1 MTTSPDSEP
10 DIPGD
15 VPPPSPPP
23 GSDRTAAARRLARS
37 QSDRMI
43 SGVAGGLGEHF
54 GVDASLVRIAIVVLT
69 IVSGGVASL
78 LYVGAWLVLP
88 EGPAVAPAAGDAD
101 DPDRPRHWRG
111 RRSGTSGLVWG
122 VLLIAAGA
130 LLLARQ
136 ADVRLP
142 PPEAIVAGALIL
154 VGLLLLVQSRRG
166 LNSGL
171 LLAVLLSG
179 VLAVASEANVGYDG
193 AFSER
198 VVAVGRAEDLDD
210 SYGQA
215 FGQLSLDLRGM
226 AFPEGTTEVTVS
238 VAFGSA
244 EIFVPRDVSV
254 QIEATTLSGSSQ
266 VRGQEVGGFG
276 VDTTRSDT
284 GYANAS
290 KRLLIHVTTLLGSTE
305 VR

>member
-1 MTTSPDSEP
+1 MTTSPDSET
-10 DIPGD
+10 DILSD

-23 GSDRTAAARRLARS
+23 PSERPAAAPRLARS
-37 QSDRMI
+37 QSDRMV

-54 GVDASLVRIAIVVLT
+54 GVDATLVRIAIVVLT
-69 IVSGGVASL
+69 IVSGGVFIL
-78 LYVGAWLVLP
+78 LYAGAWLVLP
-88 EGPAVAPAAGDAD
+88 EGPAVAPAAGDTD
-101 DPDRPRHWRG
+101 DADRPRHWRG
-111 RRSGTSGLVWG
+111 RRNGTGGLVWG

-142 PPEAIVAGALIL
+142 PPEAIVAGALII

-166 LNSGL
+166 LHSGLL

-179 VLAVASEANVGYDG
+179 GLALASEANVGYDG

-198 VVAVGRAEDLDD
+198 VVAVGRVEDLND

-238 VAFGSA
+238 VVFGSA
-244 EIFVPRDVSV
+244 EVFVPRDVSV
-254 QIEATTLSGSSQ
+254 QIEGSLTCPRYSYHL
-266 VRGQEVGGFG
+266 E
-276 VDTTRSDT
+276 S
-284 GYANAS
+284 
-290 KRLLIHVTTLLGSTE
+290 
-305 VR
+305 